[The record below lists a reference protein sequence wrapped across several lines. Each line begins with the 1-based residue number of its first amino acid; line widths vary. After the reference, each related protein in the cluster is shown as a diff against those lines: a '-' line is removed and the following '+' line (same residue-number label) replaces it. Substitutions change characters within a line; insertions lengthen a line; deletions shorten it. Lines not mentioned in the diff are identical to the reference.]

1 MKENDKVKY
10 QVIIEEIVSE
20 TIEVEAD
27 SSQAAREL
35 VEDNQFRPFSIFT

>member
-10 QVIIEEIVSE
+10 QVIIEEKVSE

-35 VEDNQFRPFSIFT
+35 VEDNQF

>member
-10 QVIIEEIVSE
+10 QVIIEETVSE

-27 SSQAAREL
+27 SFQAAREL
-35 VEDNQFRPFSIFT
+35 VEDNQF